1 MFIYSLHANTLKFF
15 GIVALAVATL
25 ITMILLVPTYG
36 VNEVSASGAQ
46 TDGVTISYDKGK
58 TDADRISFLKQFGWE
73 VSPEPCENTTVK
85 IPDSFDRIYTG
96 YNELQKAQGLD
107 LSKYRNKSVTRYT
120 YEVTNYPDYDGKVY
134 ANLVIYR
141 NRVIAGDI
149 CSADPAGFVH
159 GFEAPASEGE

>member
-15 GIVALAVATL
+15 GIVALAAATL

-36 VNEVSASGAQ
+36 VNEVSASGTQ
-46 TDGVTISYDKGK
+46 SESTTISYDKVK
-58 TDADRISFLKQFGWE
+58 TDSDRARFLGQFGWE
-73 VSPEPCENTTVK
+73 VSPEPCEEKTIK

-107 LSKYRNKSVTRYT
+107 LSKYRNKTVTRYT
-120 YEVTNYPDYDGKVY
+120 YEVKNYPEYDGKVY
-134 ANLVIYR
+134 ANLVVYR

-149 CSADPAGFVH
+149 CSADPSGFVH
-159 GFEAPASEGE
+159 GFEAPQEKQ